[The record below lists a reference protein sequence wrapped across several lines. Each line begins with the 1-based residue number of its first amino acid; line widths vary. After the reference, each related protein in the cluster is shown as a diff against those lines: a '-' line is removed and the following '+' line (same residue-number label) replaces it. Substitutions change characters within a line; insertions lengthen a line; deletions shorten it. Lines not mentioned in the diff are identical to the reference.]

1 MPLMDNIVKKDISLK
16 IEGELGKYKTIPVD
30 SLVKIAASLQE
41 LILSIARHDI
51 PSDKA
56 IDLNNFK
63 LELSALEEGS
73 VIPSFVFT
81 PRVSP
86 TIDSY
91 EAQRA
96 EVMRKFNHLMDVSD
110 RGVYNELKDIY
121 PEPNRRNAIVDSLY
135 VFTSC
140 FGNSPVS
147 IYEAGNNPTKIY
159 RLKEFSRETK
169 NDLMDDIITSDNEKT
184 EELMVGSIKVTK
196 TSTGKTR
203 KKVQE
208 IYSKQQ
214 LSLSYSPEA
223 ISVNN
228 KKYILNYPLRC
239 FFDKEDDYYIINNE
253 QLDIIGTGLSQ
264 KDAEINF
271 NEEFDYLYV
280 RLNSLADNKLSKRL
294 LGVKLVLN
302 NCVKAVQ

>member
-1 MPLMDNIVKKDISLK
+1 MPLMENIVKKDIVLK

-30 SLVKIAASLQE
+30 SLVKIAESLQE
-41 LILSIARHDI
+41 LILSIARHDL
-51 PSDKA
+51 PCDKT

-63 LELSALEEGS
+63 LDLSGLDEGS

-91 EAQRA
+91 EAQRV
-96 EVMRKFNHLMDVSD
+96 EVIKKFNRLMDVSD
-110 RGVYNELKDIY
+110 RGVYNDLKTIY
-121 PEPNRRNAIVDSLY
+121 PELDRRNAIVESLY
-135 VFTSC
+135 DFTSC

-147 IYEAGNNPTKIY
+147 IYEVGNNSTKIY
-159 RLKEFSRETK
+159 SLKEFKRDTK
-169 NDLMDDIITSDNEKT
+169 NDLVGTIIKPDNEKT
-184 EELMVGSIKVTK
+184 EELMVGSIRVTK

-203 KKVQE
+203 TKVQE
-208 IYSKQQ
+208 VYPRQQ
-214 LSLSYSPEA
+214 LSLSYSPET

-239 FFDKEDDYYIINNE
+239 LFDKEEDYYVINNE
-253 QLDIIGTGLSQ
+253 QLDIIGTGLSRE
-264 KDAEINF
+264 DAETNF

-280 RLNSLADNKLSKRL
+280 RLNSLIDNHLSNRL
-294 LGVKLVLN
+294 LGIKLILN
-302 NCVKAVQ
+302 NCVKVVQ